1 MIKVFTCLGVS
12 TVKGLKQA
20 DGGDHVYPVCHQVP
34 EQRVSIWQG
43 ILETMDN
50 GMRPG
55 LCGPSIFGKSNGMDI
70 HFHVVFTRRLDDCL
84 QHGFGHFTK
93 QSRPFTEPVLDDDLQ
108 AIRVFVSGGGC
119 GGMGYGMTFT
129 DTRTEYDYAR
139 KEKDFSI
146 YVDAVALNYLRG
158 VEIDYVE
165 RPTGASFVFNNA
177 FAMTG
182 GSGTCGACGAAGGGC
197 A

>member
-1 MIKVFTCLGVS
+1 MTQTISGFRAELTESDLALTATAREKMLELFSQVEDD
-12 TVKGLKQA
+12 GLK
-20 DGGDHVYPVCHQVP
+20 
-34 EQRVSIWQG
+34 
-43 ILETMDN
+43 
-50 GMRPG
+50 
-55 LCGPSIFGKSNGMDI
+55 
-70 HFHVVFTRRLDDCL
+70 
-84 QHGFGHFTK
+84 
-93 QSRPFTEPVLDDDLQ
+93 

-129 DTRTEYDYAR
+129 DAQSEYDSVR
-139 KEKDFSI
+139 KEEGFHV

-177 FAMTG
+177 FAITG

-197 A
+197 G

>member
-1 MIKVFTCLGVS
+1 MSQVA
-12 TVKGLKQA
+12 QA
-20 DGGDHVYPVCHQVP
+20 
-34 EQRVSIWQG
+34 SAA
-43 ILETMDN
+43 
-50 GMRPG
+50 
-55 LCGPSIFGKSNGMDI
+55 
-70 HFHVVFTRRLDDCL
+70 
-84 QHGFGHFTK
+84 
-93 QSRPFTEPVLDDDLQ
+93 SRFDMELSEAVLALTEAAREKMGELITQAEDDDLK

-129 DTRTEYDYAR
+129 DSQTEYDCVR
-139 KEKDFSI
+139 KEDDFEI
-146 YVDAVALNYLRG
+146 YVDAVALNFLRG

-177 FAMTG
+177 FAMSG

>member
-1 MIKVFTCLGVS
+1 MV
-12 TVKGLKQA
+12 QA
-20 DGGDHVYPVCHQVP
+20 DY
-34 EQRVSIWQG
+34 SNN
-43 ILETMDN
+43 LAETDLALTAAAREKMSELFN
-50 GMRPG
+50 Q
-55 LCGPSIFGKSNGMDI
+55 IE
-70 HFHVVFTRRLDDCL
+70 DDEM
-84 QHGFGHFTK
+84 K
-93 QSRPFTEPVLDDDLQ
+93 

-129 DTRTEYDYAR
+129 DSRSEYDCVR
-139 KEKDFSI
+139 SEEGFDV
-146 YVDAVALNYLRG
+146 YVDAVALNFLRG

-165 RPTGASFVFNNA
+165 KPTGASFVFNNA

>member
-1 MIKVFTCLGVS
+1 MTQTALAEEMGLTTGDLSLTAAAREKMIELFT
-12 TVKGLKQA
+12 
-20 DGGDHVYPVCHQVP
+20 QV
-34 EQRVSIWQG
+34 E
-43 ILETMDN
+43 
-50 GMRPG
+50 
-55 LCGPSIFGKSNGMDI
+55 
-70 HFHVVFTRRLDDCL
+70 
-84 QHGFGHFTK
+84 
-93 QSRPFTEPVLDDDLQ
+93 DDDLK

-129 DTRTEYDYAR
+129 DAQTEYDVVR
-139 KEKDFSI
+139 KEAGFDI
-146 YVDAVALNYLRG
+146 YVDAVALNFLRG

>member
-1 MIKVFTCLGVS
+1 MTKTATGFSAELKESELALTATAREKMMELFNQVEDD
-12 TVKGLKQA
+12 GLK
-20 DGGDHVYPVCHQVP
+20 
-34 EQRVSIWQG
+34 
-43 ILETMDN
+43 
-50 GMRPG
+50 
-55 LCGPSIFGKSNGMDI
+55 
-70 HFHVVFTRRLDDCL
+70 
-84 QHGFGHFTK
+84 
-93 QSRPFTEPVLDDDLQ
+93 

-129 DTRTEYDYAR
+129 DTQSEYDCVR
-139 KEKDFSI
+139 NEEGFDV

-177 FAMTG
+177 FAITG

-197 A
+197 G

>member
-1 MIKVFTCLGVS
+1 MTQALENSI
-12 TVKGLKQA
+12 GLSDQDLSLTEAAREKMLELFN
-20 DGGDHVYPVCHQVP
+20 QV
-34 EQRVSIWQG
+34 E
-43 ILETMDN
+43 
-50 GMRPG
+50 
-55 LCGPSIFGKSNGMDI
+55 
-70 HFHVVFTRRLDDCL
+70 DD
-84 QHGFGHFTK
+84 
-93 QSRPFTEPVLDDDLQ
+93 ELQ

-129 DTRTEYDYAR
+129 DTRTEYDAVR
-139 KEKDFSI
+139 SEKGFDI
-146 YVDAVALNYLRG
+146 YVDAVALNFLRG

-182 GSGTCGACGAAGGGC
+182 GSGVCGACGAAGGGC

>member
-1 MIKVFTCLGVS
+1 MT
-12 TVKGLKQA
+12 QA
-20 DGGDHVYPVCHQVP
+20 TTFNAQLNDADLALTATAREKMLELFNQV
-34 EQRVSIWQG
+34 E
-43 ILETMDN
+43 
-50 GMRPG
+50 
-55 LCGPSIFGKSNGMDI
+55 
-70 HFHVVFTRRLDDCL
+70 
-84 QHGFGHFTK
+84 
-93 QSRPFTEPVLDDDLQ
+93 DDDLK

-129 DTRTEYDYAR
+129 DTQSEYDAVR
-139 KEKDFSI
+139 KEEGFDI
-146 YVDAVALNYLRG
+146 YVDAVALNFLRG

-177 FAMTG
+177 FAVTG